1 MSANL
6 LRDPHKIHTFT
17 DDLESF
23 LHVLGWTALRYVPAD
38 DSSLPIDRAQG
49 LRKFDEC
56 VFQEGRGEQG
66 GLGKREALRGGS
78 YPSEEFNFKQRTPLT
93 DLLTNLSTPFKSLY
107 AVRPPTTEDRNKIN
121 IPDSQYDECIIEL
134 SQDIRRYDRNIAR
147 LQSSAFF
154 LSEIQ
159 DALDKKDWPIDDM
172 ADPNLPIAS
181 LTRITRIQK
190 QRQTTR
196 RLDKENMFED
206 SRGLSRSSKR
216 ASSPPPDPRSSKR
229 RRSTLNPSNS
239 TIS

>member
-6 LRDPHKIHTFT
+6 LENPRKIHTLT

-23 LHVLGWTALRYVPAD
+23 LHVLGWIALRYVPAD
-38 DSSLPIDRAQG
+38 DSFLPTDRAQG

-56 VFQEGRGEQG
+56 VFLEGRGEQG
-66 GLGKREALRGGS
+66 GLGKSEALRGGS
-78 YPSEEFNFKQRTPLT
+78 YPWPKFKSKYSTPLPALLT
-93 DLLTNLSTPFKSLY
+93 DLSIPFKSLY
-107 AVRPPTTEDRNKIN
+107 AVQPPTTEDRDKTN
-121 IPDSQYDECIIEL
+121 IPKSEYDERITEL
-134 SQDIRRYDRNIAR
+134 SQDIRRYDRNIER

-154 LSEIQ
+154 INEIQ
-159 DALDKKDWPIDDM
+159 ETLDKKDWPVDDM

-181 LTRITRIQK
+181 LTRITRIQR

-216 ASSPPPDPRSSKR
+216 ALSPPPDPRSSKR
-229 RRSTLNPSNS
+229 HRSTLTPS
-239 TIS
+239 